1 MWLQSLV
8 GISVVFLALIALSF
22 FIYLFGKVMK
32 NGNGS
37 KPLNKKKAR
46 GSSVGTPLE
55 GSPAMDESGDELIAV
70 ITAAIMAGLA
80 QAGLSPECR
89 IKVRPF
95 NRVSSDAPAWNLAG
109 RNELVSK

>member
-32 NGNGS
+32 NGNGTRPS
-37 KPLNKKKAR
+37 GTAR
-46 GSSVGTPLE
+46 NEISSMKTSLE
-55 GSPAMDESGDELIAV
+55 NPGADGGDDELIAV
-70 ITAAIMAGLA
+70 ITAAIMASLR
-80 QAGLSPECR
+80 QAGLTPECR

-109 RNELVSK
+109 RNELISK